1 MSSPPASTPMA
12 TPTKLDIVVVGLSIT
27 SSWGNG
33 HAVTYRG
40 LLKELAQR
48 GHAITFLERDAPW
61 YADNRDL
68 PKPPYARVHLYKS
81 VAALKERFAP
91 EIRRA
96 DMVIVG
102 SFVPDGI
109 EVGRWVTREAG
120 GVTAFYDIDTP
131 VTLARLAQGEAAY
144 VDADLIRSYDLYL
157 SFTGGPVLDLLERA
171 YGARRARA
179 LYCSVD
185 PGEYFAE
192 PEIEPR
198 WDFGYMGTYSDD
210 RQPTLTRLLIEP
222 ARRWKAGRFVVAG
235 PKYPE
240 RLRWPA
246 NVERI
251 EHLAP
256 ARHRAFYN
264 AQRYTLNVTRAD
276 MIRLGW
282 SPSVRLFE
290 AAACAT
296 PIVSDWWEGLDS
308 LLKPD
313 EEILIARDGSDALRI
328 LREMPDLERRRIGL
342 AAQAR
347 VLAGHTAAHRAKEL
361 EDLALAELK
370 QRLAA

>member
-1 MSSPPASTPMA
+1 MSTPPTAPPAR
-12 TPTKLDIVVVGLSIT
+12 LDIVVLGLSIT

-40 LLKELAQR
+40 LLKELATR
-48 GHAITFLERDAPW
+48 GHSVTFLERDAPW
-61 YADNRDL
+61 YAQNRDL
-68 PKPPYARVHLYKS
+68 PKPPYAKTSLYKS
-81 VAALKERFAP
+81 VAALKERFAAAV
-91 EIRRA
+91 RRA
-96 DMVIVG
+96 DLVIVG

-109 EVGRWVTREAG
+109 AVGTWVTREAR

-131 VTLARLAQGEAAY
+131 VTLAKLGQG
-144 VDADLIRSYDLYL
+144 DAGYIDAELVRAYDLYL
-157 SFTGGPVLDLLERA
+157 SFTGGPVLDLLERK
-171 YGARRARA
+171 YGAQKARA

-185 PGEYFAE
+185 PAEYFAE
-192 PEIEPR
+192 PGAEPR
-198 WDFGYMGTYSDD
+198 WDCGYMGTYSDD

-222 ARRWKAGRFVVAG
+222 ARRWRAGRFVVAG
-235 PKYPE
+235 PKYPQ
-240 RLRWPA
+240 RIRWPA
-246 NVERI
+246 NLERI

-290 AAACAT
+290 AAACGA
-296 PIVSDWWEGLDS
+296 PIISDWWEGLDS
-308 LLKPD
+308 LLEPD
-313 EEILIARDGSDALRI
+313 KEILIARDTDETLRI
-328 LREMPDLERRRIGL
+328 LREIPEPERRRIGF

-347 VLAGHTAAHRAKEL
+347 VLAAHTAAHRAAEL
-361 EDLALAELK
+361 EDLALAELR